1 VSARARTRFGMGR
14 VYLDALA
21 EARRRGDRRVG
32 TDHIALAMLCDPD
45 SNTAR
50 ALGFSLDSARTALQT
65 LDSEALATLGIDA
78 PFVEVATAPR
88 TRERLSLTPAGRAI
102 FTGLR
107 RVAAGERLG
116 PKHVL
121 LALLGQQRPD
131 PAAELF
137 DALGVDRD
145 VVRARLAP
153 AL

>member
-1 VSARARTRFGMGR
+1 MSARARTRFGMGR

-45 SNTAR
+45 SDTAR

-78 PFVEVATAPR
+78 PFVEVATATR

-107 RVAAGERLG
+107 RAAGERRG

-121 LALLGQQRPD
+121 LALLAQQRPD

-153 AL
+153 GL